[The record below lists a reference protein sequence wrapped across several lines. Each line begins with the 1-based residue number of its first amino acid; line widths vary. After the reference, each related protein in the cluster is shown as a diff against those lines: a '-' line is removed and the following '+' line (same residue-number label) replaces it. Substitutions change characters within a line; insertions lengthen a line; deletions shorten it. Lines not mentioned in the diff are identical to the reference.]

1 LRLSSLLTWSPGSPP
16 FCTADL
22 RIGGA
27 VAARK
32 QKAGTKR
39 KRMPARTVEDEDYHL
54 RHERV
59 AGIDVAKAS
68 GMICLRLPPEG
79 GQGKRFSR
87 VWEAGATVPE
97 AEAVAQVLL
106 AAGVEL
112 VSMESTSDYWRTWVR
127 HEVALSE

>member
-1 LRLSSLLTWSPGSPP
+1 
-16 FCTADL
+16 
-22 RIGGA
+22 

-32 QKAGTKR
+32 QKAGTKQ

-79 GQGKRFSR
+79 GQGKRFSK
-87 VWEAGATVPE
+87 VWESGATVPE
-97 AEAVAQVLL
+97 AEAFRDAGGRRSPG
-106 AAGVEL
+106 AAGERFAGPQPAGPAEDGQDHGIRGHEHGRAGRRRKC
-112 VSMESTSDYWRTWVR
+112 SPAVR
-127 HEVALSE
+127 MLMRW